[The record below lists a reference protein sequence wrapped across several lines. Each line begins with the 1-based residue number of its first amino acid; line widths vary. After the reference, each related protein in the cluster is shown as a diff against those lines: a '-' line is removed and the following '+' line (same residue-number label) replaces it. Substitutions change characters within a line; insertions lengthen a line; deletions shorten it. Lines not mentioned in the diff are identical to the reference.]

1 MIVLFQH
8 SCKDSTLPT
17 SPEEKGISGQ
27 DKVSLR
33 IVIDSVFA
41 DTAFVAGETVQIKG
55 VVMDTLGNKV
65 SGITVKADGKDEEG
79 GGKTWESE
87 TNSEGRFTLDYI
99 ETVAGLG
106 KEVEVTSDEAVSA
119 SVSINVVPAVPSA
132 ESSSVEYMGLNDDTD
147 ELIVDQEDLKI
158 EFTVKDRYDNK
169 RVAEGDKVVYKLSK
183 SDDNATGKQINIS
196 RDSQLVKTGIL
207 DMNDDGIHVA
217 ELNFIE
223 DTRDDTNEVLG
234 KGTYVIRFSIESSD
248 LNETIDFPDEKDFT
262 VKDEDGI
269 ANRLELNWDI
279 PEEMFAGDKI
289 EPAPNVKLYD
299 TNGGVIEGYL
309 ADVINNKFG
318 RIRVRLFEKNDQDEY
333 KEIDEWPFDGN
344 ITGADGSMRELDTSE
359 KIESDNTLFNEL
371 YIDIAGEYKFRFE
384 LYYNTINDIIEIIK
398 DPDNQPIVTESNTF
412 IITPTVPE
420 ALDLASNPADATVGQ
435 PIKDEGGNPIQ
446 LTVKDRFGNT
456 VDNLTL
462 NIRARLFVIDTND
475 SDDDGSTEDFVS
487 ATDQNILSGDIQET
501 SEGTAIFNNLR
512 ISEAGTYKIQFQLFD
527 ERGNPIPN
535 NDDQIVEWSEKFEIS
550 SVGE

>member
-1 MIVLFQH
+1 
-8 SCKDSTLPT
+8 
-17 SPEEKGISGQ
+17 
-27 DKVSLR
+27 
-33 IVIDSVFA
+33 
-41 DTAFVAGETVQIKG
+41 
-55 VVMDTLGNKV
+55 
-65 SGITVKADGKDEEG
+65 
-79 GGKTWESE
+79 
-87 TNSEGRFTLDYI
+87 
-99 ETVAGLG
+99 
-106 KEVEVTSDEAVSA
+106 
-119 SVSINVVPAVPSA
+119 
-132 ESSSVEYMGLNDDTD
+132 
-147 ELIVDQEDLKI
+147 
-158 EFTVKDRYDNK
+158 
-169 RVAEGDKVVYKLSK
+169 
-183 SDDNATGKQINIS
+183 
-196 RDSQLVKTGIL
+196 
-207 DMNDDGIHVA
+207 
-217 ELNFIE
+217 
-223 DTRDDTNEVLG
+223 
-234 KGTYVIRFSIESSD
+234 
-248 LNETIDFPDEKDFT
+248 
-262 VKDEDGI
+262 
-269 ANRLELNWDI
+269 
-279 PEEMFAGDKI
+279 
-289 EPAPNVKLYD
+289 
-299 TNGGVIEGYL
+299 
-309 ADVINNKFG
+309 
-318 RIRVRLFEKNDQDEY
+318 
-333 KEIDEWPFDGN
+333 
-344 ITGADGSMRELDTSE
+344 MRELDTSE